1 MPSLPERTVSLQAI
15 RSKIVDK
22 VTQHRR
28 EDTTSNLVVFQVAE
42 CMGSSQEEGLEEAM
56 DHRLGVEDEEVA
68 FPSIER
74 SVILSTNKFSSL
86 LFPLVK
92 LRRHLKTSHQ

>member
-28 EDTTSNLVVFQVAE
+28 EDTTSNLVVIQETE
-42 CMGSSQEEGLEEAM
+42 CMGSSQEEGLEEATE
-56 DHRLGVEDEEVA
+56 HLLGVEDEEVA
-68 FPSIER
+68 IPSIER
-74 SVILSTNKFSSL
+74 SVI
-86 LFPLVK
+86 
-92 LRRHLKTSHQ
+92 